1 MNLKKTPHHIFNKS
15 MYGVITIIAL
25 SSFLLARGKK
35 EKTEFSSLSG
45 KITSIERTFQELPNR
60 NPGKFRYLMIDN
72 YQKTFEIF
80 VGKDPGDFK
89 PELEKIDE
97 LKVGDNISIYYD
109 ENLNET
115 DNRINRLIQFID
127 KDSTPYFIRGSHDK
141 VLGFGL
147 LASGLIMGMT
157 LLILKNKGT
166 IT

>member
-1 MNLKKTPHHIFNKS
+1 MNQNKTPRQVFNKS

-25 SSFLLARGKK
+25 SSFLLTRGKK
-35 EKTEFSSLSG
+35 EKNEFQSLTG
-45 KITSIERTFQELPNR
+45 QITSIERTYQELPIR
-60 NPGKFRYLMIDN
+60 NPGKFRYLIIDN
-72 YQKTFEIF
+72 YQKAFEIF

-97 LKVGDNISIYYD
+97 LKVGDKISVYFE
-109 ENLNET
+109 ENLRET
-115 DNRINRLIQFID
+115 DLRINRLLQFID
-127 KDSTPYFIRGSHDK
+127 KDSTPYFIRGNQDK

-147 LASGLIMGMT
+147 LAFGIIMGIL